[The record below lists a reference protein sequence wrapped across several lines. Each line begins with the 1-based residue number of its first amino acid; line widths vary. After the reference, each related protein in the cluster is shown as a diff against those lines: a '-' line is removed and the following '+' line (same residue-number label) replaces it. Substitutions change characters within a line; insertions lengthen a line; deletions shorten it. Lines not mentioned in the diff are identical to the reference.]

1 MPRRRPPP
9 EALPRKD
16 IVVLILSRKPGESI
30 VIAGEIVVTVVELG
44 RGRVQIGIDAPTHIP
59 VYRNEI
65 YERMTAAEALDEEVV
80 AAHG

>member
-1 MPRRRPPP
+1 M
-9 EALPRKD
+9 
-16 IVVLILSRKPGESI
+16 LILSRKPGESI

-65 YERMTAAEALDEEVV
+65 FERMLADSELDAV
-80 AAHG
+80 AAAPH